1 VLDERQLGTY
11 SAMAL
16 RTPGITSYNDGT
28 FTVRGAGSDLNVNNQ
43 GMTAQYA
50 SVLLT
55 GDHTITARI
64 VSSDPGGRI
73 GLVMA
78 KSLSP
83 FDQMAGVILTGD
95 KSQFVRRL
103 RVATGLVTTEATGA
117 AVWLRLRR
125 VGDTFAAETSTD
137 GQTWTPLGDSAAI
150 AGFGDAPYH
159 AGLAVVSRN
168 PFVLNTT
175 VFDNVSIS

>member
-1 VLDERQLGTY
+1 
-11 SAMAL
+11 
-16 RTPGITSYNDGT
+16 
-28 FTVRGAGSDLNVNNQ
+28 
-43 GMTAQYA
+43 MTAQYA
-50 SVLLT
+50 SVPLT

-64 VSSDPGGRI
+64 VNSDAGGRV
-73 GLVMA
+73 GLVIA

-83 FDQMAGVILTGD
+83 FDQLAGVIVTGG
-95 KSQFVRRL
+95 KTQFVRRL
-103 RVATGLVTTEATGA
+103 RVATGLVTTEVSGA

-125 VGDTFAAETSTD
+125 TGETFAAETSAD
-137 GQTWTPLGDSAAI
+137 GQSWTPLGEPAAI

-175 VFDNVSIS
+175 VFDNVSISQGAPRP